1 MKYKMIE
8 CGAYLRVVAIKSF
21 GGIQEGE
28 EGGLIAKEAN
38 LSQEGNAWVSR
49 DAQVYGNAR
58 VSGDA
63 QVFGHAQVSGDARV
77 SKTPI
82 NILGLR
88 WAVTISDHH
97 IQVGCELHLKAEWA
111 TFEEERI
118 AHMDGE
124 ALEFWNEHRGTILKL
139 AGVEQKL

>member
-1 MKYKMIE
+1 
-8 CGAYLRVVAIKSF
+8 
-21 GGIQEGE
+21 
-28 EGGLIAKEAN
+28 
-38 LSQEGNAWVSR
+38 
-49 DAQVYGNAR
+49 

-63 QVFGHAQVSGDARV
+63 WVSGDARVFGHAQVSGDARV

-139 AGVEQKL
+139 AGVWSKSYEQLRQIQRAVAESQTKTKGFKSLRPRQG